1 MEDEKELAQ
10 RYGSLDH
17 IDSKSASVMF
27 EVLRK
32 KLNYTES
39 YPHFLSILE
48 HALLLP
54 LHGANFKVCPKG
66 GGGGGGGLLQKCS
79 K

>member
-17 IDSKSASVMF
+17 IDSKSAGAMF

-54 LHGANFKVCPKG
+54 LHGANFKVS
-66 GGGGGGGLLQKCS
+66 GLTVLTFITCEVHRP
-79 K
+79 